1 MRLSEFDPS
10 SESSISQVHH
20 RMRKDSIRSWLA
32 LRAIPGVGD
41 ATMLALVQAMGSPE
55 AVLDASE
62 ETLVGAGCHPNLA
75 RSICAGPSA
84 DAKRR
89 MDGELRALERAGI
102 RVVGYGD
109 EAYPARLRAL
119 GDAPPV
125 LYVSGQ
131 MDSRDDHAVAIVG
144 ARRASQA
151 ARLLTEEL
159 SGELASAGFTIVSG
173 LALGVDAAA
182 HRGALLAGGRT
193 IAVLG
198 CGIDR
203 TYPTVHAG
211 LRWQIEQCGAV
222 VSELP
227 MGAPPHSHH
236 FPRRNRIISGLSL
249 GVIVTEAAM
258 NSGSLITAGLAAD
271 QGREVFAVPGMVKSE
286 LSRGPNSLIKMG
298 AKLVETAND
307 VIDELVTQVDDVFR
321 QRLQGRRAAAR
332 GLRQDFGNE
341 ETLVY
346 DALSCEPQSIDA
358 LIRKTEL
365 GAPQVMSALIAL
377 ELKNCVRQLPGHVYV
392 RL

>member
-1 MRLSEFDPS
+1 MSNG
-10 SESSISQVHH
+10 
-20 RMRKDSIRSWLA
+20 SIRAWLA
-32 LRAIPGVGD
+32 LRAISGVGD
-41 ATMLALVQAMGSPE
+41 STMLTLVQAMGSPE

-62 ETLVGAGCHPNLA
+62 EALVRVGCHRNLA
-75 RSICAGPSA
+75 RSICLGPPA
-84 DAKRR
+84 DTKRQIDR
-89 MDGELRALERAGI
+89 ELRMLERAGM
-102 RVVGYGD
+102 RAVAYGD
-109 EAYPARLRAL
+109 ESYPARLRTIA
-119 GDAPPV
+119 DAPCV

-131 MDSRDDHAVAIVG
+131 MDSRDDHALAVVG

-151 ARLLTEEL
+151 GRLFTEEL
-159 SGELASAGFTIVSG
+159 SRELASAGFTIVSG

-203 TYPTVHAG
+203 TYPAMHAG
-211 LRWQIEQCGAV
+211 LRRQIEQCGAV

-249 GVIVTEAAM
+249 GVVVTEATM

-286 LSRGPNSLIKMG
+286 TSRGPNSLIKMG
-298 AKLVETAND
+298 AKLVETASD
-307 VIDELVTQVDDVFR
+307 VIDELLMQVDDVFR
-321 QRLQGRRAAAR
+321 QRLQERRARASDS
-332 GLRQDFGNE
+332 RQDFGNE
-341 ETLVY
+341 EALVY
-346 DALSCEPQSIDA
+346 DALSCEPQLIDA
-358 LIRKTEL
+358 LIRKTGL
-365 GAPQVMSALIAL
+365 DAPQVMSTLLAL
-377 ELKNCVRQLPGHVYV
+377 ELKNCVRQLPGNLYV